1 MVFSSEVKDAEQAR
15 GAARKGG
22 QGKSDEQLEED
33 AIYFLVMIV
42 VLGTPLAVGIVWRA
56 LQCLNA

>member
-1 MVFSSEVKDAEQAR
+1 MLNKQEVPLV
-15 GAARKGG
+15 KGG

-33 AIYFLVMIV
+33 ATYFLVMIV

>member
-1 MVFSSEVKDAEQAR
+1 MLNKREGVPLV
-15 GAARKGG
+15 KGG

-33 AIYFLVMIV
+33 AIYFLVMVV
-42 VLGTPLAVGIVWRA
+42 VLGTPLAVGILWRA

>member
-1 MVFSSEVKDAEQAR
+1 MLNKQEGVPLV
-15 GAARKGG
+15 KGG

-33 AIYFLVMIV
+33 ATYFLVMVV

>member
-1 MVFSSEVKDAEQAR
+1 MLNKQEVPLV
-15 GAARKGG
+15 KGG

-42 VLGTPLAVGIVWRA
+42 VLGTPLAVGIVWGA
-56 LQCLNA
+56 VQCLSAS